1 MLLLGRSSL
10 VFQRR
15 GQRCVT
21 RAPVQVQL
29 PGSHTHK
36 QAGPLQALPTF
47 KAASAVPGR
56 ALHQVLQPA
65 NKRAVAA
72 AANNSASCSGTGQE
86 EVGKKKPAKQCQH
99 PDCVKRASYGY
110 PGERAL
116 YCRTHSLELKGMVD
130 VIHKLCEHLGC
141 NTRASFAKPG
151 KRARF
156 CSAHKLKN
164 MVNVNSKPRSKSR
177 SKPTSKSGSKP
188 RKPEEVGEGGACGGR
203 GHTTRHP
210 VCTALHA

>member
-1 MLLLGRSSL
+1 MILLRLLLGGSSL

-15 GQRCVT
+15 GQWCVT

-72 AANNSASCSGTGQE
+72 AANNGASGGGVGEEE
-86 EVGKKKPAKQCQH
+86 EVGPKKPASQCQH
-99 PDCVKRASYGY
+99 PDCAKRAAYGY
-110 PGERAL
+110 PGERA
-116 YCRTHSLELKGMVD
+116 
-130 VIHKLCEHLGC
+130 
-141 NTRASFAKPG
+141 
-151 KRARF
+151 
-156 CSAHKLKN
+156 
-164 MVNVNSKPRSKSR
+164 
-177 SKPTSKSGSKP
+177 
-188 RKPEEVGEGGACGGR
+188 
-203 GHTTRHP
+203 
-210 VCTALHA
+210 